1 MNNLIDELRDLYFE
15 YEFNEFLKSIQYDK
29 NKVYDELNYE
39 YFTIQW
45 MSIWI
50 KDIDYLMKN
59 KDNLKFIF
67 TKILRCQKTEV
78 RIYLIIDMINDII
91 ENNNEYKITYQNIL
105 HQKYK
110 LFFDIYKDNNLKN
123 NNDITN
129 IIDNKEKLIEPN
141 KNDDKNDKTIINID
155 EIMDKIDIHKIYKIE
170 DINKDKKRK
179 FGNIEDYFDDNNNN
193 NNRKKVKKNIT
204 IEIDKGDIK
213 NNKKSENKYK
223 DNKKNENIQN
233 LNIINDAKKNLLG
246 ILKDK
251 IDKGNNNK
259 ILSNKNKELLEKINQ
274 KFNLLKK
281 NKK

>member
-1 MNNLIDELRDLYFE
+1 
-15 YEFNEFLKSIQYDK
+15 
-29 NKVYDELNYE
+29 
-39 YFTIQW
+39 
-45 MSIWI
+45 
-50 KDIDYLMKN
+50 
-59 KDNLKFIF
+59 
-67 TKILRCQKTEV
+67 
-78 RIYLIIDMINDII
+78 
-91 ENNNEYKITYQNIL
+91 
-105 HQKYK
+105 
-110 LFFDIYKDNNLKN
+110 
-123 NNDITN
+123 
-129 IIDNKEKLIEPN
+129 
-141 KNDDKNDKTIINID
+141 
-155 EIMDKIDIHKIYKIE
+155 MDKIDIHKIYKIE